1 MLDLNI
7 MSSQD
12 VEPDMSSNAILSD
25 PYGQSPPKSENS
37 ESVEGFGG
45 SHSAGDTSD
54 SEYESINIV
63 NSNGSVNE
71 HEMLHR
77 DTVHRHMVYLDSSG
91 AEQELKYEYK
101 KLSYN
106 SVRQQINNSYE
117 QDTAHKYSSAL
128 DILASYLKGQKIIYM
143 ESRSIKVRILN
154 RLMLPSIFL
163 SSLIS
168 VIQAPLRNY
177 KHGNIIVTSI
187 SAFVAFLLA
196 IINYMKLDAS
206 AEAYKISAHQYDKL
220 QTYVEFQSGQVLLFS
235 PIINPHKDCGVFGDA
250 RSAAARRAEAEKKL
264 LEEMKKNVDGIEK
277 KICNIKETNQ
287 YIIPRCI
294 RYTYPLIYNT
304 NVFSLIKKIDDY
316 KAKTV
321 TNLKNVKNEI
331 RFIDFMQKKN
341 KYIIPNQYRDRVRPL
356 FKQKRNLID
365 TILFL
370 NTAFSMIDK
379 MFQQEITNADLR
391 KRYKAS
397 FFIHDMLRLCCPF
410 ISKRCC
416 VPPHFVEPEECGGE
430 ILSNLMGVDC
440 YKELDI
446 EKIIQD
452 ERNSRLQKTTTSS
465 ICPTLFKGVEVDNVK
480 IDMNPI

>member
-1 MLDLNI
+1 MPP
-7 MSSQD
+7 S
-12 VEPDMSSNAILSD
+12 
-25 PYGQSPPKSENS
+25 PKSANS
-37 ESVEGFGG
+37 ASDEGFGG
-45 SHSAGDTSD
+45 SYSAGDTSD
-54 SEYESINIV
+54 SEYESMNIV

-71 HEMLHR
+71 HDMLHR
-77 DTVHRHMVYLDSSG
+77 HMIYLDSSG
-91 AEQELKYEYK
+91 AKQEQKYEYK

-235 PIINPHKDCGVFGDA
+235 PIINPHKDDLDDERTDEHVENVLA
-250 RSAAARRAEAEKKL
+250 KRAEAEKKL

-331 RFIDFMQKKN
+331 RFIDFMQKQN
-341 KYIIPNQYRDRVRPL
+341 NYIIPRQYRERVRPL

-410 ISKRCC
+410 ISKRFC

-430 ILSNLMGVDC
+430 ILSNLMGVDNH
-440 YKELDI
+440 KELDI

-452 ERNSRLQKTTTSS
+452 ERNTRLRKTMQICTL
-465 ICPTLFKGVEVDNVK
+465 CPTLFKGVEVDNVK